1 MGEWLKQG
9 IAAAAMVRRYDVKK
23 QDLLMPQYTWAPE
36 SEEGFKEGLPVPE
49 EGIEAIELKK
59 RRAEK
64 KKDIYK
70 LLHKKIEEQE
80 QYEKKRKARADAEM
94 IMQPLRMRKLDVGA
108 IHKEELGQ
116 GWNAAKYCVPQ
127 CSPMCP
133 KCCRMS
139 EEGVQDLLSLLDC
152 SAPEE
157 EGLTLSEYEAI
168 ERKKLKEEQK
178 KEEQERDISQFLQAF
193 KSGNFDEPEAIIP
206 KEKPCQ
212 WWLTEDF
219 RRAQDEHLY
228 GRFQDLPSWVD
239 LSCCES
245 QDYAKGME
253 HVAQKAFRF
262 ILNKTQG
269 KQYKVRPCA

>member
-1 MGEWLKQG
+1 MSEWLEQG
-9 IAAAAMVRRYDVKK
+9 IAAAPIMRRHDKK
-23 QDLLMPQYTWAPE
+23 KRQLLKPQYTWALV
-36 SEEGFKEGLPVPE
+36 SEEGFKTGLPVPE
-49 EGIEAIELKK
+49 E
-59 RRAEK
+59 
-64 KKDIYK
+64 KKDTYK
-70 LLHKKIEEQE
+70 SLHKKIEEDE
-80 QYEKKRKARADAEM
+80 QYEKKRKAIAEAEM
-94 IMQPLRMRKLDVGA
+94 IMQPLRMKKLDVGA
-108 IHKEELGQ
+108 THKEELGQ
-116 GWNAAKYCVPQ
+116 GSNAAEYCVPQ
-127 CSPMCP
+127 CAPMCP
-133 KCCRMS
+133 KCCRLS
-139 EEGVQDLLSLLDC
+139 EEGKQDLLSLLGY

-157 EGLTLSEYEAI
+157 EGLTLSEYQAI
-168 ERKKLKEEQK
+168 ERKKLKEER
-178 KEEQERDISQFLQAF
+178 ERDISQLLQAF
-193 KSGNFDEPEAIIP
+193 KSGKFDEPEAIIP

>member
-1 MGEWLKQG
+1 MSEWLEQG
-9 IAAAAMVRRYDVKK
+9 IAAAAMMRRYDKK
-23 QDLLMPQYTWAPE
+23 KRDLLKPQYAWALV

-49 EGIEAIELKK
+49 EKNDK
-59 RRAEK
+59 
-64 KKDIYK
+64 YK
-70 LLHKKIEEQE
+70 LLHKKIEEDE
-80 QYEKKRKARADAEM
+80 QYEKKRKARAEAEM

-127 CSPMCP
+127 CAPMCP

-139 EEGVQDLLSLLDC
+139 EEGVQDLLSLLDGI
-152 SAPEE
+152 PEE

-178 KEEQERDISQFLQAF
+178 KERERDISQFLQAF